1 MKTKIKKLPKSQIE
15 ILFEVSAEEFQ
26 KFIEKAIFELGKD
39 LEIEGFRKGQAPKEI
54 LIPKIGKEK
63 ILALATQQ
71 AVKENYFREI
81 FAQKFE
87 VISQP
92 DIQILSEPFFD
103 KGLTFKT
110 AFTILPEIKLPDY
123 KKIASEIKRKEIFVE
138 EKEIEDAL
146 LYLQKSRAKFIF
158 ENRPAKKGD
167 FVEIEFQSP
176 QVEQGLKRKDNFILG
191 EGHFVSGFEEN
202 LEGMAPGQEKDF
214 SLKFPEN
221 YPVKGRG
228 PNGTLRPQKDL
239 SGNLVNFKVKMNSVQ
254 RIELPEINDEFAK
267 NLGKFENLISLKEN
281 IKEGI
286 KIEKE
291 NVESQKIREEI
302 LEKITRET
310 KMEIP
315 EVLFE
320 AEKKRM
326 LEDLKNFVSERLK
339 ISFEDYLAKI
349 QKTEKELLD
358 SFSNEAEKTVKS
370 VLILREISE
379 REKIEVSEEE
389 IKVAIN
395 EFLKNYPVEKT
406 KELDLDQLKSY
417 YEEVI
422 RNEKTLQML
431 EGFATH

>member
-1 MKTKIKKLPKSQIE
+1 MCQSDSTDKMKTEIKKLPKSQIE

-71 AVKENYFREI
+71 AVKENYFREVI
-81 FAQKFE
+81 EKKLE
-87 VISQP
+87 VISRP
-92 DIQILSEPFFD
+92 EIEILSEVSFERGFS
-103 KGLTFKT
+103 FK
-110 AFTILPEIKLPDY
+110 ARFAILPEIKLPDY
-123 KKIASEIKRKEIFVE
+123 KKIASEIKRKEILVS
-138 EKEIEDAL
+138 EKEIDDTL
-146 LYLQKSRAKFIF
+146 SFLQKSRAKFIF

-176 QVEQGLKRKDNFILG
+176 QIEDGLKRKDNFILG

-214 SLKFPEN
+214 SLRFPEN
-221 YPVKGRG
+221 YS
-228 PNGTLRPQKDL
+228 QKDL
-239 SGNLVNFKVKMNSVQ
+239 AGKQVDFKVKMNSVQ
-254 RIELPEINDEFAK
+254 KMELPEINDEFAK

-286 KIEKE
+286 EMEKE
-291 NVESQKIREEI
+291 NFESQKIRGEI
-302 LEKITRET
+302 LEKIEKET
-310 KMEIP
+310 GGDIP
-315 EVLFE
+315 EVLIE
-320 AEKKRM
+320 TEKKRM

-339 ISFEDYLAKI
+339 IKFEDYLAKI

-358 SFSNEAEKTVKS
+358 SFSNEAEKKVKS
-370 VLILREISE
+370 VLILREISK

-389 IKVAIN
+389 IKFAIN
-395 EFLKNYPVEKT
+395 DFLKNYPVEKA

-417 YEEVI
+417 YEETI
-422 RNEKTLQML
+422 SNEKALQML
-431 EGFATH
+431 EGLANKL